1 MARFD
6 VFNGD
11 ADGICALHQLRL
23 AMPAEA
29 ELVTGVKRDINLLRR
44 VEPAEGDEV
53 TVLDISLDKNRDDL
67 QRILD
72 AGAFVR
78 YFDHHYA
85 GDLPEHERLVAA
97 IDPAPDVCT
106 ALLVDG
112 ALGGAHRAWAVVGA
126 FGDNL
131 DDSARRA
138 AEPLDLSEER
148 LAQLR
153 HLGILLNYNGY
164 GAALEDLFFEPDEL
178 YLRVQP
184 YPDPFAFILEEPAFE
199 YLEQGYAEDM
209 ERTEALKP
217 ESEGPH
223 HALYLLPDAPW
234 ARRVGG
240 VLANDLANQA
250 PERAHAMLSAMPG
263 GGYRVSVRAPLA
275 NKQGADALCRQFP
288 SGGGRAAAAGINELP
303 ADQLEAFEKA
313 FREAFSGS

>member
-23 AMPAEA
+23 AVPAEA
-29 ELVTGVKRDINLLRR
+29 ELVTGVKRDIGLLKR

-72 AGAFVR
+72 AGAWVR

-85 GDLPEHERLVAA
+85 GDIPEHDRLVTA
-97 IDPAPDVCT
+97 IDPSPDVCT
-106 ALLVDG
+106 SLLVDG
-112 ALGGAHRAWAVVGA
+112 ALGGQHRAWAVVGA

-131 DDSARRA
+131 DDNARRA
-138 AEPLDLSEER
+138 AEPLDLSEQQ
-148 LAQLR
+148 LGQLR
-153 HLGILLNYNGY
+153 DLGIYLNYNGY

-178 YLRVQP
+178 YLRVQAF
-184 YPDPFAFILEEPAFE
+184 PDPFAFILEEPAFE

-209 ERTEALKP
+209 EQTEALKP
-217 ESEGPH
+217 ESEGDH

-250 PERAHAMLSAMPG
+250 PERAHALLSALPG

-313 FREAFSGS
+313 FREAFSG

>member
-23 AMPAEA
+23 AEPADT
-29 ELVTGVKRDINLLRR
+29 ELVTGVKRDIQLLRR
-44 VEPAEGDEV
+44 VEAGPGDEV
-53 TVLDISLDKNRDDL
+53 TVLDISLDKNRADL
-67 QRILD
+67 ERILD
-72 AGAFVR
+72 AGAAVR

-85 GDLPEHERLVAA
+85 GDIPHHANLAA
-97 IDPAPDVCT
+97 TIDADADVCT
-106 ALLVDG
+106 ALLVDA
-112 ALGGAHRAWAVVGA
+112 ALGGRHRAWAVVGA

-131 DDSARRA
+131 DGSARRA
-138 AEPLDLSEER
+138 AEPLGLSEGR
-148 LAQLR
+148 LGQLR
-153 HLGILLNYNGY
+153 ELGIYLNYNGY
-164 GAALEDLFFEPDEL
+164 GAALEDLFFGPDEL

-184 YPDPFAFILEEPAFE
+184 FADPFAFILEEPSFE

-217 ESEGPH
+217 ESEGAR
-223 HALYLLPDAPW
+223 HALYILPDAPW

-240 VLANDLANQA
+240 VLANDLANRN
-250 PERAHAMLSAMPG
+250 PERAHALLSALPG

-275 NKQGADALCRQFP
+275 DKQGADALCRQFP

-303 ADQLEAFEKA
+303 EDRLEAFEKA